1 MLSTT
6 ELLVE
11 HIISGILSLLWIL
24 VLVFTFTGL
33 DLSIFPVIKV
43 FWALF
48 AIVITAIAYPIGI
61 FIDALADK
69 MLDSWNNKIKAKN
82 NLPDHFSMIMLINK
96 MNDDNVRSYF
106 TYNRFKLRVA
116 RSSFVNFSMIAVSGF
131 LFLLIRGSELGIGAS
146 LKIGLTVLVVFG
158 ILSLASLFLWR
169 EIAVTTH
176 RRSGVLWEGV
186 E

>member
-33 DLSIFPVIKV
+33 DLSIFPVIKDYR
-43 FWALF
+43 ALF
-48 AIVITAIAYPIGI
+48 AIVVTAIAYPIGI
-61 FIDALADK
+61 FIDTLADK
-69 MLDSWNNKIKAKN
+69 ILDSWNKKIKAKN

-106 TYNRFKLRVA
+106 SYNRFKLRVA

-131 LFLLIRGSELGIGAS
+131 LFLWIRGSELGIGS
-146 LKIGLTVLVVFG
+146 PIKIGIAVLVVFG

-176 RRSGVLWEGV
+176 RRSGVLWEEV